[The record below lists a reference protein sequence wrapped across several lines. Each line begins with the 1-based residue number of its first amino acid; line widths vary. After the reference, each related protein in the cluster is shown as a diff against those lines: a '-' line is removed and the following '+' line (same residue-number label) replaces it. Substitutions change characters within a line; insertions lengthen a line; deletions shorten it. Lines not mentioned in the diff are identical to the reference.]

1 MPPFPIDRK
10 LVVGI
15 SSNALFDLTDEDELF
30 KSEGIE
36 AYRIHQIENRN
47 LALPIGPAF
56 PFIKRFLRINEVYS
70 DQKPVEVVLI
80 SRNSP
85 ETGIRIFNSIEEQ
98 GLDITRATFTS
109 GDSPYEYLP
118 SFNVSL
124 FLSTNSEDVKK
135 AIKTGY
141 AAGQIL
147 QTQVVDEEQDTALRV
162 AFDFDSVI
170 ADDESEKVY
179 KDKGIEAYHAYEV
192 ENVDTPHT
200 PGPLAKFF
208 RQLAYFQRMETKRKE
223 EDPSYEKILETA
235 IVTARNAPSH
245 QRAIHTLEHWKVTVD
260 KMFFMGGIEKKRVLE
275 VFKPHLFVDDQESH
289 LDESMENIALVHIP
303 FGVANQSTDS
313 V

>member
-15 SSNALFDLTDEDELF
+15 SSNALFDLTEEHKLF
-30 KSEGIE
+30 ESEGVE
-36 AYRIHQIENRN
+36 AYRAHQIKNRN
-47 LALPIGPAF
+47 VSLPIGPAF
-56 PFIKRFLRINEVYS
+56 PFVRRFLRINDVYS
-70 DQKPVEVVLI
+70 EERPVEVVLI

-85 ETGIRIFNSIEEQ
+85 ETGVRIFNSIEEQ

-118 SFNVSL
+118 AFNVSL
-124 FLSTNSEDVKK
+124 FLSMNSEDVKN
-135 AIKTGY
+135 AINSGY

-147 QTQVVDEEQDTALRV
+147 QTRVADEEEDSILRV

-170 ADDESEKVY
+170 ADDDSEKVY
-179 KDKGIEAYHAYEV
+179 KEQGLEAYHAYEV
-192 ENVDTPHT
+192 ENVDIPHT

-223 EDPSYEKILETA
+223 KDQSYEKILETA

-245 QRAIHTLEHWKVTVD
+245 QRAIRTLENWNVTVD

-289 LDESMENIALVHIP
+289 LDESIENVALVHIP
-303 FGVANQSTDS
+303 FGVANQSSDS
-313 V
+313 